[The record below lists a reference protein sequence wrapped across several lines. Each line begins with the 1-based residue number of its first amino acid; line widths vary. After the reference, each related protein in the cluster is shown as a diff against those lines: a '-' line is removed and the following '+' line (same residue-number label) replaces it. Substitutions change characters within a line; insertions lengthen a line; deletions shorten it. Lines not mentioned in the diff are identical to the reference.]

1 MPMNE
6 PRVQDVV
13 PRERVTGR
21 EPEPDAAAILVD
33 AIQHGRELVH
43 AEFALA
49 KAELKEEFDRVQTGA
64 LALVLGA
71 SLGAMSLLVALVAL
85 AVQLGSGAWMVAT
98 GGLCAA
104 IVGGIAAWWGQ
115 RRLVAPRLAITRGS
129 LARGATRLKQVTNG
143 EPDSR

>member
-1 MPMNE
+1 MPPNE
-6 PRVQDVV
+6 PRVHDDTL
-13 PRERVTGR
+13 R
-21 EPEPDAAAILVD
+21 EPDADASAILAD

-49 KAELKEEFDRVQTGA
+49 KAELQEEFGRIQTGA
-64 LALVLGA
+64 LALALGTMLGA
-71 SLGAMSLLVALVAL
+71 VSLLVALVAL
-85 AVQLGSGAWMVAT
+85 AVQLGSGAWIVAT
-98 GGLCAA
+98 AGLCAA

-129 LARGATRLKQVTNG
+129 LARGAQRLKQVTNG